1 MTLGFSPLYAVRST
15 GNEYLILFCKILFLS
30 AIAHLQFKDELLSK
44 HKRLRALWQFLKAEE
59 TITVQETAIVI
70 GKTIHYMCV
79 TVCGLCT
86 LAYIK
91 YKAGRPMYFDAVSDL
106 QFQKQLINNT
116 L

>member
-1 MTLGFSPLYAVRST
+1 VRSA
-15 GNEYLILFCKILFLS
+15 GNEYLILFCKILFHNGRV
-30 AIAHLQFKDELLSK
+30 HLQFKVEMLSK

-59 TITVQETAIVI
+59 RIIVPEIAIVI